1 MHVRDRLK
9 AYLKHKKISQSA
21 FAESIGASAGY
32 VNAISKGIGTDK
44 VSIIRATF
52 PDLNIDWL
60 LTGEGSM
67 LKDNNTGAT
76 PTDNNSINPTNT
88 QAMEVGLALD
98 YIATLKEQL
107 ATMKEQLKEKDALIR
122 QLTQKGG
129 DEALSRGVGAVKERQ
144 DELTNKP

>member
-1 MHVRDRLK
+1 MSENVIDTAIEMLTK
-9 AYLKHKKISQSA
+9 SKLTDYAIAKGTGITA
-21 FAESIGASAGY
+21 TSIGNWRKGKMRPMVA
-32 VNAISKGIGTDK
+32 NAKA
-44 VSIIRATF
+44 IIEY
-52 PDLNIDWL
+52 
-60 LTGEGSM
+60 LT
-67 LKDNNTGAT
+67 NGAT